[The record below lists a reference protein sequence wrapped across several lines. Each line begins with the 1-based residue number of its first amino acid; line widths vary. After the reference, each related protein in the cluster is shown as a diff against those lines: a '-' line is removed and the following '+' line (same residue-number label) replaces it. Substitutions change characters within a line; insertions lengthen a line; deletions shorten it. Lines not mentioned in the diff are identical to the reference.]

1 MSSTASYGIAR
12 SKIAALETYVT
23 GMWPVLTRSSRDA
36 LLAVQDT
43 KLQTTD
49 GNRWPLYVSASEDL
63 RRVREKLRKTLE
75 PEAFRRI
82 DLRIL
87 SGAPEQITE
96 HGLVYLPGR
105 YVVPGGRFNEMYG
118 WDSYFIALGLLAE
131 GRVGLAQSIA
141 EQQIYQ
147 VKHYGTVL
155 NCNRTYC
162 LTRSHPPF
170 LGRLVLAV
178 FAQTGDLE
186 WLRENLP
193 YVERYHTYWTSMPQ
207 FIPGLALSRYFALGE
222 GPAPEALHGEV
233 DDLGRN
239 HYERLKEWLRTHD
252 ESLTPAQVCYD
263 SMTDSLTLAAY
274 KDDRTVRESGFDLTG
289 RFGPCG
295 MGIRDSAPVCLNTL
309 LWQLA
314 KDIAEIRRLIDA
326 SQQTVDY
333 WQAIAEERRK
343 HMQRH
348 FWDEKS
354 GLFLDWQLSRRKRR
368 PYPFATTFWPL
379 WAGWA
384 TQEQA
389 ARVVGNLHLFETP
402 HGLLTSTTTTGCQW
416 DAPFMW
422 APLVMMAVEGLARYG
437 FKEEAARI
445 AGKFLKTLSTDFE
458 RTGQLFEK
466 YNALTGSSEVGRE
479 ITFGYATNE
488 PGFGWTNAAVRF
500 LDSYCTESS
509 PRRKSAA
516 SKRTPSADKT
526 KA

>member
-1 MSSTASYGIAR
+1 MSSDPENKLPRA
-12 SKIAALETYVT
+12 KLAALEQYVT
-23 GMWPVLTRSSRDA
+23 SLWPELTRNSRDA
-36 LLAVQDT
+36 LEAVQDV
-43 KLQTTD
+43 KLKAPD
-49 GNRWPLYVSASEDL
+49 GTRWPLYVSASEDL
-63 RRVREKLRKTLE
+63 RRVRERLRKTLD

-118 WDSYFIALGLLAE
+118 WDSYFIGLGLLAE

-141 EQQIYQ
+141 EQQLYQ

-178 FAQTGDLE
+178 FAATGDLE
-186 WLRENLP
+186 WLRNALP
-193 YVERYHTYWTSMPQ
+193 NVERYHAYWTSMPQ
-207 FIPGLALSRYFALGE
+207 FVPGLALSRYFALGD

-239 HYERLKEWLRTHD
+239 HYERLKEWLRTD
-252 ESLTPAQVCYD
+252 DASQSPAQVCYD
-263 SMTDSLTLAAY
+263 RATDSLTLAAY

-295 MGIRDSAPVCLNTL
+295 MGIRDFAPVCLNTL
-309 LWQLA
+309 LWQLE
-314 KDIAEIRRLIDA
+314 KDIAEIRRTLDA
-326 SQQTVDY
+326 STQSIEHWEGNAD
-333 WQAIAEERRK
+333 ERAK
-343 HMQRH
+343 QMQH
-348 FWDEKS
+348 HLWDEKS

-368 PYPFATTFWPL
+368 LYPFATTFWPM

-384 TQEQA
+384 TPEQA

-416 DAPFMW
+416 DAPYMW

-437 FKEEAARI
+437 FKEDAVRV
-445 AGKFLKTLSTDFE
+445 AGKFLRTLSTDFD

-466 YNALTGSSEVGRE
+466 YNARTGSSDVGRE
-479 ITFGYATNE
+479 ITFGYSTNE
-488 PGFGWTNAAVRF
+488 PGFGWTNAAVRV
-500 LDSYCTESS
+500 LGAHV
-509 PRRKSAA
+509 RG
-516 SKRTPSADKT
+516 KRTAPDNG
-526 KA
+526 